1 MTLIWSEDTSRNLPR
16 RDDMYDVIIVGGGP
30 AGSIAAEKASRDG
43 LDVLML
49 EKTIYPRSKICGG
62 GVSQKAL
69 DVIGRIDKE
78 LIERE
83 TFGARIFLP
92 DYRNF
97 AGTIGD
103 RVAVMTRREN
113 LDPWLA
119 RRAEDRGA
127 VVQDGE
133 AVKDV
138 LFTGDCV
145 EVVTS
150 KNRYRS
156 RMIIGSDGVN
166 STVARRSGIRTRWAD
181 NIGMCLEA
189 EVELGETVAEACVG
203 DRLVEFYFIGDR
215 GYGWIFPKRDC
226 ISIGIGEVAARA
238 HNLKGSFSRFVRDVS
253 VQKNIDIESKITRV
267 NIHRIPVGGF
277 DRRIHSDH
285 VLLTGDAAGFVDPFL
300 GEGIYYAVK
309 SGEIAADVAAGAVES
324 GDFSERFLQE
334 YVMRCEKEFNYDLKS
349 ALKFANFA
357 YGHRDL
363 FLKAL
368 WRDKR
373 LFMEYLRT
381 VRGDRTYTDFNRWCA
396 LRSPVTFAKL
406 IVGR

>member
-1 MTLIWSEDTSRNLPR
+1 MQR
-16 RDDMYDVIIVGGGP
+16 DMYDVIIVGGGP
-30 AGSIAAEKASRDG
+30 AGSIAAERAARCG

-49 EKTIYPRSKICGG
+49 EKAVYPRSKICGG
-62 GVSQKAL
+62 GVSKKAL
-69 DVIGRIDKE
+69 DVIGGLDKE

-97 AGTIGD
+97 AGMLDD

-113 LDPWLA
+113 LDQWLA
-119 RRAEDRGA
+119 RRAEDAGA
-127 VVQDGE
+127 AVQDGE

-138 LFTGDCV
+138 LFNGDCV

-156 RMIIGSDGVN
+156 RMVIGSDGVN
-166 STVARRSGIRTRWAD
+166 STVARRSGIRTRWGGD
-181 NIGMCLEA
+181 IGMCLEA
-189 EVELGETVAEACVG
+189 EVKLGETVVEECV
-203 DRLVEFYFIGDR
+203 DDKLVEFYFIGDR
-215 GYGWIFPKRDC
+215 GYGWVFPKRDH
-226 ISIGIGEVAARA
+226 ISIGIGEFAAQV
-238 HNLKGSFSRFVRDVS
+238 HNMKGSFSRFVRDVS
-253 VQKNIDIESKITRV
+253 VQKNVDIEGRISGI
-267 NIHRIPVGGF
+267 NSYRIPAGGYP
-277 DRRIHSDH
+277 RRIHGDR

-334 YVMRCEKEFNYDLKS
+334 YVARCEKEFNHDLKS

-363 FLKAL
+363 FLKAV
-368 WRDKR
+368 WRDKK
-373 LFMEYLRT
+373 LFMSYMKT
-381 VRGDRTYTDFNRWCA
+381 VRGDMTYTDFNRWCA
-396 LRSPVTFAKL
+396 RRSPVTLAKL
-406 IVGR
+406 IIGR

>member
-1 MTLIWSEDTSRNLPR
+1 
-16 RDDMYDVIIVGGGP
+16 MYDAIIVGGGP
-30 AGSIAAEKASRDG
+30 AGSIAAERSARGG
-43 LDVLML
+43 LSVLML
-49 EKTIYPRSKICGG
+49 EKATYPRHKTCGG

-69 DVIGRIDKE
+69 DVIGGIDKE

-83 TFGARIFLP
+83 AFGARIFLP

-97 AGTIGD
+97 AGMLDD

-113 LDPWLA
+113 LDHWLA
-119 RRAEDRGA
+119 CRAEDAGA

-138 LFTGDCV
+138 VFNKDCV

-150 KNRYRS
+150 ENRYRS
-156 RMIIGSDGVN
+156 RMVIGSDGVN
-166 STVARRSGIRTRWAD
+166 STVARRSGIRTHWGD
-181 NIGMCLEA
+181 DVGLCLEA
-189 EVELGETVAEACVG
+189 EVKLGETAVEECVG
-203 DRLVEFYFIGDR
+203 DRLTEFYFIRDW
-215 GYGWIFPKRDC
+215 GYGWVFPKRDH
-226 ISIGIGEVAARA
+226 ISIGIGKLIARA

-253 VQKNIDIESKITRV
+253 IQKNIDIEGRISGI
-267 NIHRIPVGGF
+267 NNYRIPAGGYPRRLHG
-277 DRRIHSDH
+277 DR

-334 YVMRCEKEFNYDLKS
+334 YVARCEKEFNYDLKS

-357 YGHRDL
+357 YGHRNL
-363 FLKAL
+363 FLKAV
-368 WRDKR
+368 WSDKK
-373 LFMEYLRT
+373 LFMGYMKT
-381 VRGDRTYTDFNRWCA
+381 VRGDMTYTDFNRWCA
-396 LRSPVTFAKL
+396 RRSPVTLAKL
-406 IVGR
+406 IIGR

>member
-1 MTLIWSEDTSRNLPR
+1 MQR
-16 RDDMYDVIIVGGGP
+16 DMYDVIIAGGGP
-30 AGSIAAEKASRDG
+30 AGSIAAERAARVG

-49 EKTIYPRSKICGG
+49 EKAVYPRHKTCGG
-62 GVSQKAL
+62 GVTQKAL
-69 DVIGRIDKE
+69 DVIGGIDKE

-83 TFGARIFLP
+83 AFGARIFLP

-113 LDPWLA
+113 LDHWLA
-119 RRAEDRGA
+119 RRAEDGGA
-127 VVQDGE
+127 IVHEGE

-138 LFTGDCV
+138 LFTGDCA
-145 EVVTS
+145 EVITS

-156 RMIIGSDGVN
+156 RMVIGSDGVN
-166 STVARRSGIRTRWAD
+166 STVARKSGIRTHWGD
-181 NIGMCLEA
+181 DIGMCLEA
-189 EVELGETVAEACVG
+189 EVELGENVVDECVEDG
-203 DRLVEFYFIGDR
+203 LIEFYFTRDR
-215 GYGWIFPKRDC
+215 GYGWIFPKRDH
-226 ISIGIGEVAARA
+226 ISIGIGEFAPRV
-238 HNLKGSFSRFVRDVS
+238 HDLKGYFNRFVRDVS
-253 VQKNIDIESKITRV
+253 VQKNIDIEGMISGI
-267 NIHRIPVGGF
+267 NSYRIPAGGF
-277 DRRIHSDH
+277 PRKIHSDR

-300 GEGIYYAVK
+300 GEGIYYALK

-334 YVMRCEKEFNYDLKS
+334 YVTRCEKEFNYDLKS

-368 WRDKR
+368 WRDKG
-373 LFMEYLRT
+373 LFMEYMRT
-381 VRGDRTYTDFNRWCA
+381 ARGDRTYAKFNRWCA

>member
-1 MTLIWSEDTSRNLPR
+1 
-16 RDDMYDVIIVGGGP
+16 MYDVIIAGGGP
-30 AGSIAAEKASRDG
+30 AGSIAAERAARCG
-43 LDVLML
+43 LEVLML
-49 EKTIYPRSKICGG
+49 EKATYPRSKICGG

-69 DVIGRIDKE
+69 DVLGGIDKE

-113 LDPWLA
+113 LDHWLA
-119 RRAEDRGA
+119 RRAEDGGA

-133 AVKDV
+133 GVKDV
-138 LFTGDCV
+138 LFAGDCV

-166 STVARRSGIRTRWAD
+166 SIVARRSGIRTRWGND
-181 NIGMCLEA
+181 IGMCLEA
-189 EVELGETVAEACVG
+189 EVKLGEAGVEACVEDG
-203 DRLVEFYFIGDR
+203 LIEFYFTRDR
-215 GYGWIFPKRDC
+215 GYGWIFPKRDY
-226 ISIGIGEVAARA
+226 ISIGIGEFAPRV
-238 HNLKGSFSRFVRDVS
+238 NDLKGSFSRFVRDVS
-253 VQKNIDIESKITRV
+253 VQKNIDIEGRISGI
-267 NIHRIPVGGF
+267 NSYRIPAGGF
-277 DRRIHSDH
+277 PRRIHSDR

-300 GEGIYYAVK
+300 GEGIYYALK
-309 SGEIAADVAAGAVES
+309 SGEIAADVASGAVES
-324 GDFSERFLQE
+324 GDFSEKFLQE
-334 YVMRCEKEFNYDLKS
+334 YVARCEKEFNYDLKS

-368 WRDKR
+368 WRDKK
-373 LFMEYLRT
+373 LFMEYMRT
-381 VRGDRTYTDFNRWCA
+381 VRGDRTYTKFNRWCA

>member
-1 MTLIWSEDTSRNLPR
+1 
-16 RDDMYDVIIVGGGP
+16 MYDMIIVGGGP
-30 AGSIAAEKASRDG
+30 AGSIAAERSARDG
-43 LDVLML
+43 LSVLML
-49 EKTIYPRSKICGG
+49 EKAVYPRNKICGG
-62 GVSQKAL
+62 AVSHKAL
-69 DVIGRIDKE
+69 DVIGGIDKE

-83 TFGARIFLP
+83 TFGARFFLP

-97 AGTIGD
+97 AGTLND

-113 LDPWLA
+113 LDHWLA
-119 RRAEDRGA
+119 RRAEDVGA
-127 VVQDGE
+127 VVQDDE

-138 LFTGDCV
+138 VFTKDCV

-156 RMIIGSDGVN
+156 RMVIGSDGVN
-166 STVARRSGIRTRWAD
+166 STVARRSGIRTRWGD
-181 NIGMCLEA
+181 DISLCLEA
-189 EVELGETVAEACVG
+189 EVKLGETMVEECVG
-203 DRLVEFYFIGDR
+203 DRLVELYFIGDR
-215 GYGWIFPKRDC
+215 GYGWVFPKRDR
-226 ISIGIGEVAARA
+226 ISIGIGEFAARV
-238 HNLKGSFSRFVRDVS
+238 HDLKESFSRFVRDVS
-253 VQKNIDIESKITRV
+253 IRKNIDIEGKITRI
-267 NIHRIPVGGF
+267 NSYRIPAGGF
-277 DRRIHSDH
+277 PRRIHGDR

-300 GEGIYYAVK
+300 GEGIYYAMK

-324 GDFSERFLQE
+324 GDFSHRFLHE

-381 VRGDRTYTDFNRWCA
+381 VRGDMTYTDFNRWCVR
-396 LRSPVTFAKL
+396 RSPVTLAKL
-406 IVGR
+406 IIGR

>member
-1 MTLIWSEDTSRNLPR
+1 
-16 RDDMYDVIIVGGGP
+16 MYDVIIIGGGP
-30 AGSIAAEKASRDG
+30 AGSIAAERAARGG
-43 LDVLML
+43 LSVLML
-49 EKTIYPRSKICGG
+49 EKATYPRNKICGG

-69 DVIGRIDKE
+69 DVIGGIDKE

-97 AGTIGD
+97 AGMLDD

-113 LDPWLA
+113 LDHWLA

-127 VVQDGE
+127 VVHEGE
-133 AVKDV
+133 RVKDV

-145 EVVTS
+145 DVVTS
-150 KNRYRS
+150 ENRYRS

-166 STVARRSGIRTRWAD
+166 STVARRSGIRTRWGD
-181 NIGMCLEA
+181 DIGMCLEA
-189 EVELGETVAEACVG
+189 EVKLGETMVDECVD
-203 DRLVEFYFIGDR
+203 DRLVEFYFIEDR
-215 GYGWIFPKRDC
+215 GYGWVFPKRDH
-226 ISIGIGEVAARA
+226 ISIGIGEFSPRAR
-238 HNLKGSFSRFVRDVS
+238 NLKGSFTRFVRDVS
-253 VQKNIDIESKITRV
+253 AQKNIDIEGRISGI
-267 NIHRIPVGGF
+267 NSYRIPAGGYP
-277 DRRIHSDH
+277 RRIHGER
-285 VLLTGDAAGFVDPFL
+285 VLLAGDAAGFVDPFL
-300 GEGIYYAVK
+300 GEGIYYALK

-334 YVMRCEKEFNYDLKS
+334 YVTRCEKEFNHDLKS

-373 LFMEYLRT
+373 LFMEYMRT
-381 VRGDRTYTDFNRWCA
+381 ARGDRTYTEFNRWCA
-396 LRSPVTFAKL
+396 HRSPVTLAKL
-406 IVGR
+406 IIGR

>member
-1 MTLIWSEDTSRNLPR
+1 
-16 RDDMYDVIIVGGGP
+16 MYDMIIVGGGP
-30 AGSIAAEKASRDG
+30 AGSIAAERAARDG
-43 LDVLML
+43 LSVLML
-49 EKTIYPRSKICGG
+49 EKAVYPRNKICGG
-62 GVSQKAL
+62 AVSQKAL
-69 DVIGRIDKE
+69 DVIGGIDKE

-83 TFGARIFLP
+83 TFGARFFFP
-92 DYRNF
+92 DYQNF
-97 AGTIGD
+97 AGTLND
-103 RVAVMTRREN
+103 RVAVMTRRKN
-113 LDPWLA
+113 LDHWLA
-119 RRAEDRGA
+119 RRAEDVGA
-127 VVQDGE
+127 VVQDDE

-138 LFTGDCV
+138 IFTKDCV

-156 RMIIGSDGVN
+156 RMVIGSDGVN
-166 STVARRSGIRTRWAD
+166 SMVARRSGTRTRWGD
-181 NIGMCLEA
+181 DIGRCLEA
-189 EVELGETVAEACVG
+189 EVKLGENVVDECVG
-203 DRLVEFYFIGDR
+203 DRLVEFYFIGDW
-215 GYGWIFPKRDC
+215 GYGWVFPKRDH
-226 ISIGIGEVAARA
+226 ISIGIGELITRA
-238 HNLKGSFSRFVRDVS
+238 HDLKGSFSRFVRDVS
-253 VQKNIDIESKITRV
+253 IRKNIDIEGKITRI
-267 NIHRIPVGGF
+267 NSYRIPAGGF
-277 DRRIHSDH
+277 DRRIHSDR

-334 YVMRCEKEFNYDLKS
+334 YVARCEKEFNYDLKS

-381 VRGDRTYTDFNRWCA
+381 VRGDMTYTDFNRWCV
-396 LRSPVTFAKL
+396 LRSPVTLAKL
-406 IVGR
+406 IIGR

>member
-1 MTLIWSEDTSRNLPR
+1 
-16 RDDMYDVIIVGGGP
+16 MYDVIIVGGGP
-30 AGSIAAEKASRDG
+30 AGSIAAERAARCG

-49 EKTIYPRSKICGG
+49 EKAVYPRHKTCGG

-69 DVIGRIDKE
+69 DVIGGIDKE

-83 TFGARIFLP
+83 AFGARIFLP

-97 AGTIGD
+97 AGMLDD

-113 LDPWLA
+113 FDHWLA
-119 RRAEDRGA
+119 NRAGDVGA

-138 LFTGDCV
+138 LFNKDCV

-150 KNRYRS
+150 KNRYSS

-166 STVARRSGIRTRWAD
+166 STVARRSGIRTRWGAS
-181 NIGMCLEA
+181 IGMCLEA
-189 EVELGETVAEACVG
+189 EVKLGETGVDECVG
-203 DRLVEFYFIGDR
+203 DRLIEFYFIGDW
-215 GYGWIFPKRDC
+215 GYGWVFPKRDH
-226 ISIGIGEVAARA
+226 ISIGIGELITRA
-238 HNLKGSFSRFVRDVS
+238 HDLKGSFSRFVRDVS
-253 VQKNIDIESKITRV
+253 VQKNIDIEGRITKI
-267 NIHRIPVGGF
+267 NNYRIPAGGYP
-277 DRRIHSDH
+277 RRIHSDR
-285 VLLTGDAAGFVDPFL
+285 VLLIGDAAGFVDPFL

-324 GDFSERFLQE
+324 GDFSEIFLQE
-334 YVMRCEKEFNYDLKS
+334 YVARCEKEFNYDLKS

-368 WRDKR
+368 WKDKR
-373 LFMEYLRT
+373 LFMGYLRT
-381 VRGDRTYTDFNRWCA
+381 ARGDKTYTEFNRWCA
-396 LRSPVTFAKL
+396 RRSPVTLAKL
-406 IVGR
+406 IIGRWG

>member
-1 MTLIWSEDTSRNLPR
+1 MQR
-16 RDDMYDVIIVGGGP
+16 DMYDVIIAGGGP
-30 AGSIAAEKASRDG
+30 AGSIAAERAARCG

-49 EKTIYPRSKICGG
+49 EKATYPRSKICGG
-62 GVSQKAL
+62 GVSKKAL
-69 DVIGRIDKE
+69 EVIGGIDKE

-97 AGTIGD
+97 AGMLDD

-113 LDPWLA
+113 LDHWLA
-119 RRAEDRGA
+119 IRAEDGGA

-138 LFTGDCV
+138 IFNKDCV

-156 RMIIGSDGVN
+156 RMVIGSDGVN
-166 STVARRSGIRTRWAD
+166 STVARRSGIRTRWGD
-181 NIGMCLEA
+181 DVGMCLEA
-189 EVELGETVAEACVG
+189 EVKLGETMVEECVG
-203 DRLVEFYFIGDR
+203 DRLVEFYFIEDR
-215 GYGWIFPKRDC
+215 GYGWVFPKRDR
-226 ISIGIGEVAARA
+226 ISIGIGEYAPRVDG
-238 HNLKGSFSRFVRDVS
+238 LKGSFSRFVRDVS
-253 VQKNIDIESKITRV
+253 AQKNIDIEGRISGI
-267 NIHRIPVGGF
+267 NSYRIPAGGYP
-277 DRRIHSDH
+277 RRIHSDR
-285 VLLTGDAAGFVDPFL
+285 VLLAGDAAGFVDPFL

-334 YVMRCEKEFNYDLKS
+334 YVARCEKEFNYDLKS

-357 YGHRDL
+357 YGHRNL
-363 FLKAL
+363 FLKAV
-368 WRDKR
+368 WSDKK
-373 LFMEYLRT
+373 LFMGYMKT
-381 VRGDRTYTDFNRWCA
+381 VRGDMTYTDFNRWCA
-396 LRSPVTFAKL
+396 RRSPVTLAKL
-406 IVGR
+406 IIGR

>member
-1 MTLIWSEDTSRNLPR
+1 
-16 RDDMYDVIIVGGGP
+16 MYDVIIAGGGP
-30 AGSIAAEKASRDG
+30 AGSIAAERACRGG

-49 EKTIYPRSKICGG
+49 EKATYPRNKICGG
-62 GVSQKAL
+62 GVSQKAM
-69 DVIGRIDKE
+69 DVIGGIGKE

-113 LDPWLA
+113 LDHWLSS
-119 RRAEDRGA
+119 RAEDGGA

-133 AVKDV
+133 GVKDV
-138 LFTGDCV
+138 LFTGDYV

-150 KNRYRS
+150 KDRYRS

-166 STVARRSGIRTRWAD
+166 STVARRSGIRTRWGD
-181 NIGMCLEA
+181 DIGMCLEA
-189 EVELGETVAEACVG
+189 EVELGETVVDECVE
-203 DRLVEFYFIGDR
+203 DRLVEFYFTRDR
-215 GYGWIFPKRDC
+215 GYGWIFPKRDH
-226 ISIGIGEVAARA
+226 ISIGIGEFAPRV
-238 HNLKGSFSRFVRDVS
+238 HGLKGAFSRFVRDVS
-253 VQKNIDIESKITRV
+253 IRKNIDIEGSISGI
-267 NIHRIPVGGF
+267 NSYRIPAGGF
-277 DRRIHSDH
+277 PRRIHGDR

-309 SGEIAADVAAGAVES
+309 SGEIAADIAAGAVES
-324 GDFSERFLQE
+324 DDFSERFLQE
-334 YVMRCEKEFNYDLKS
+334 YVARCEKEFNHDLKS

-368 WRDKR
+368 WGDKK
-373 LFMEYLRT
+373 LFTEYMRT
-381 VRGDRTYTDFNRWCA
+381 ARGDMTYTEFNRWCA
-396 LRSPVTFAKL
+396 RRSPVTLAKL